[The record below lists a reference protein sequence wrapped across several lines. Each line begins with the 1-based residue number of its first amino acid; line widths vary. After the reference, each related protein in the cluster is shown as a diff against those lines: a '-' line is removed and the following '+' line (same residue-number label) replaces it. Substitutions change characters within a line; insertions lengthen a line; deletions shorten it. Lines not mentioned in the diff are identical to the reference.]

1 MKPFH
6 FAIASIVDA
15 NTGFGHYQGSE
26 RIDYARAEQEAHSL
40 RSRSFTRF
48 LGRIGEGIAA
58 GIARLRQYSEYRRGV
73 NRLAEL
79 SDHHLEDIGISRG
92 DVIALQLNQI
102 DTTELETRRIANRG
116 KTRVQLS
123 KQHNQANRKARHA
136 INDAIFASAKCA

>member
-26 RIDYARAEQEAHSL
+26 RIDYARAEQEAHGL
-40 RSRSFTRF
+40 RSRSFTHF

-58 GIARLRQYSEYRRGV
+58 GIARLRQYREYRRGV
-73 NRLAEL
+73 DRLASL
-79 SDHHLEDIGISRG
+79 SDYHLEDIGVSRG

-102 DTTELETRRIANRG
+102 DATELEARRVANRG
-116 KTRVQLS
+116 KIRLQLS
-123 KQHNQANRKARHA
+123 KPRDQTNRNARHA
-136 INDAIFASAKCA
+136 VNDAIFARAECA